1 MKITQLDIRDFGVFQ
16 GEALEDIGE
25 GIIVI
30 GGANRSGKTSLMQII
45 RNIPYGFSQ
54 NSNLPPPK
62 FQYDV
67 RCDLQSEEGNEVN
80 ILLKGFSNPEIV
92 YKNAIEAKDNKR
104 LYNIDKSTYRELFTI
119 SLDELNKSSD
129 KEDSNLQSM
138 LLGAGF
144 KHIIKIPGVA
154 KELREKANVIGGTRG
169 NPSTKMF
176 KPFVEN
182 IKKSVEGRRKSM
194 GLLDTYVQ
202 KKNIFSKLQDTIN
215 SKEKELLNINNNI
228 IKLEMLKHNYELNEN
243 KKNLE
248 VELRNYFFNPED
260 IREYNIEKAK
270 ALKTQFTKEL
280 EQYNNDKDEFQSQTS
295 KDKNIKEL
303 LLEKKVEITCFYNGL
318 SGIKEMIKNLLII
331 KKEYYEKTQALKNKI
346 KKANDNWSSL
356 NTVEQ
361 INCDEVQQDVLTD
374 NIEKYRKIEAEIVVC
389 NKKIEECKIERE
401 ILEKQ
406 IKPFDN
412 LVYTKKY
419 FYFTLITIIL
429 GLVLFFIDKLLG
441 SSIILIGGIGAALY
455 LFMNYS
461 NSKLLLNR
469 NLETKASI
477 NNLEIV
483 FSKATGELKNL
494 DLNSI
499 EMNNIM
505 DEYRDILKLDARVTV
520 EGIKDYFKIAAF
532 LKDEIFEYNL
542 LKKKLDNEFN
552 ATSEYLNDINKVLN
566 KFTEYNMKNSEQI
579 STSGLAIDNISNIC
593 NDILL
598 KVEVL
603 YKQLMLCEKTEKSFS
618 KLNLVQR
625 EIEEFLARDNSDVN
639 IPLVNNSQENQCENI
654 ILSLE
659 KYISVGEKYIK
670 YVNHQNELKIINE
683 KLLQAVKS
691 QRIRGLISYER
702 KEFVQENYE
711 NENIKIKDENEK
723 LLEILGELY
732 KQYGSTSELNF
743 DYDVLNTENSELI
756 RQLEDLRNEK
766 QTTKD
771 EIQALNS
778 DDKLLQY
785 EQNIIEARSQLR
797 PLAERYAVYNT
808 AALFL
813 EKIRERFLENTKEKL
828 LSGASD
834 ILCEITSGEYKD
846 IMPME
851 DIMQGDFK
859 TVLRDESIVASSK
872 ELSRGT
878 KEQLFLAVR
887 ISRIKEIQPSLPVIL
902 DDSFVNFDIAHTKN
916 TVMALEK
923 LAKTHQI
930 FVLTCHATLVELIK
944 SQCAKAQYFK
954 LDKGKFTKSTGGD
967 LQEYLRTL

>member
-16 GEALEDIGE
+16 GEKLEDLGG

-30 GGANRSGKTSLMQII
+30 GGANRSGKTSLMKVI

-67 RCDLQSEEGNEVN
+67 RCDLESEEGSEVN
-80 ILLKGFSNPEIV
+80 LLLKGFSNPEIV
-92 YKNAIEAKDNKR
+92 YKNATEAKDNKG
-104 LYNIDKSTYRELFTI
+104 LYNIDKATYRELFTI

-154 KELREKANVIGGTRG
+154 RALREKANVVGGTRG
-169 NPSTKMF
+169 NPYTKMF
-176 KPFVEN
+176 KPFAEN
-182 IKKSVEGRRKSM
+182 IKKSVEGKRKSM
-194 GLLDTYVQ
+194 ELLDTYMQ
-202 KKNIFSKLQDTIN
+202 KKKIYSKLESTIISKEMELIN
-215 SKEKELLNINNNI
+215 SNNNI

-248 VELRNYFFNPED
+248 GELHNYFFSPED

-270 ALKTQFTKEL
+270 ALKTQFTKEV
-280 EQYNNDKDEFQSQTS
+280 EQYNNVKDEFQSQTS
-295 KDKNIKEL
+295 KDKSIKEL
-303 LLEKKVEITCFYNGL
+303 LLESKVEITCFYNGL

-331 KKEYYEKTQALKNKI
+331 KKEYSEKMQSLKKKI
-346 KKANDNWSSL
+346 RKANDNWASF
-356 NTVEQ
+356 NIVEQ
-361 INCDEVQQDVLTD
+361 INCDEVQQEVLMR
-374 NIEKYRKIEAEIVVC
+374 NIEKFRKTEDEIAVC
-389 NKKIEECKIERE
+389 NKKNEDYKIQRE

-406 IKPFDN
+406 IKPYDTI
-412 LVYTKKY
+412 VYAKKY
-419 FYFTLITIIL
+419 FYFTLLTIIL
-429 GLVLFFIDKLLG
+429 GLILFFIDKLLG
-441 SSIILIGGIGAALY
+441 ASIILIGALGTTTY
-455 LFMNYS
+455 LFINYS
-461 NSKLLLNR
+461 NSRLLLNR

-477 NNLEIV
+477 DNLEFLFNKNTGELNNLE
-483 FSKATGELKNL
+483 E
-494 DLNSI
+494 NSI

-505 DEYRDILKLDARVTV
+505 DEYRDILKLDARVTA

-532 LKDEIFEYNL
+532 LKDEISEYNL
-542 LKKKLDNEFN
+542 LKKKLDNEFS
-552 ATSEYLNDINKVLN
+552 ATREYLNDINVLHN
-566 KFTEYNMKNSEQI
+566 KFTYFNIKNSEQI
-579 STSGLAIDNISNIC
+579 STKEIDIDIDNISSIC

-598 KVEVL
+598 KVELL
-603 YKQLMLCEKTEKSFS
+603 YKHLMLGEKTEKSFS
-618 KLNLVQR
+618 RLRLVER
-625 EIEEFLARDNSDVN
+625 EIEEFLARDHSAVN
-639 IPLVNNSQENQCENI
+639 IPGWSNSKENQHENI

-670 YVNHQNELKIINE
+670 YASHKNELKIIND
-683 KLLQAVKS
+683 KLLQGVKS
-691 QRIRGLISYER
+691 QRVGRLLYDER
-702 KEFVQENYE
+702 KEVELNP
-711 NENIKIKDENEK
+711 DENEK
-723 LLEILGELY
+723 LLEVLDDLY
-732 KQYGSTSELNF
+732 KQYVSISELNY
-743 DYDVLNTENSELI
+743 DYEVLNTENSELI
-756 RQLEDLRNEK
+756 RQLADLKNEK
-766 QTTKD
+766 QSTKD

-785 EQNIIEARSQLR
+785 EQNIIEARGQLR
-797 PLAERYAVYNT
+797 PLAETYAVYNT

-813 EKIRERFLENTKEKL
+813 EKIRERFLSNTKDKL
-828 LSGASD
+828 LKGASD
-834 ILCEITSGEYKD
+834 ILSEITSGEYKD

-859 TVLRDESIVASSK
+859 TILRDESIVASSK

-887 ISRIKEIQPSLPVIL
+887 ISRIKEIKPCLPVIL

-930 FVLTCHATLVELIK
+930 FVLTCHATLVELIRA
-944 SQCAKAQYFK
+944 QCKQAQYFK

-967 LQEYLRTL
+967 LQEYLKTL